1 MTTFI
6 IAYYILGVLAA
17 FVIQF
22 SCDIHTPVHKWKPR
36 RVLKSILYSL
46 GSWIS
51 VAVIMI
57 ILIHHL

>member
-17 FVIQF
+17 FVIQL
-22 SCDIHTPVHKWKPR
+22 SCNISTPVHKWKPKL
-36 RVLKSILYSL
+36 VLKSVAYSL

-51 VAVIMI
+51 VVVIMI